1 MEQTPTLLSHFLTPA
16 RREAVEAALRGRR
29 PHRAAFTSLAGSSA
43 AVLLASLRVTGN
55 CLQPSADKASGQSK
69 ATQVTS
75 GKRPP
80 MLVVG
85 DSLDDAGYLFHDLSR
100 LLGDEAVAMFP
111 SGYKRDIKYG
121 QPDPP
126 NQILRVETLNRL
138 AQGHP
143 LQVVVTYP
151 EALAE
156 RVASRESLDEHTLH
170 LKVGAEINLTQTQKW
185 LFDNGF
191 SEVDYVYEPGTFAV
205 RGSIL
210 DIFGYSHEYPFRID
224 LFGDEIESIRAFNI
238 ETQLSQERFE
248 QVDITSN
255 VSDSQRGEPL
265 LKFIDPKTLIALRDA
280 AYTVDRV
287 KAIAA
292 QGTLAQS
299 AIVTGE
305 GDVHAMDEVV
315 DPDEF
320 ASLLASFSQLAFTA
334 GQQQDGGGTDLGA
347 PKLSDRGRSD
357 FLPAEGTASIDFN
370 CSPKGIFH
378 KNFDLISETLTRLI
392 NDGYKLLILSD
403 SNKQFER
410 LKSIFED
417 RGDDI
422 PFTPILGT
430 LHEGFVDHPN
440 RTAVFTD
447 HQIFDRFHKYSLK
460 SDRARSGKLAL
471 SLKELAAIEPGDY
484 IVHVDHGVGKFAG
497 LLRTNV
503 GGRMQEMIKLVYQ
516 NDDIIFVSIHALH
529 KLAKYRGKEGVPP
542 KINKLGSG
550 AWNRMK
556 ERTKSKLKDI
566 ARDLIKLYAARK
578 EEQGFQ
584 FSPDSY
590 LQHELEA
597 SFIYEDTPDQLT
609 ATQAVKAD
617 MESPRPM
624 DRLICGDV
632 GFGKTEV
639 AIRAAFKA
647 ATDGKQTAV
656 LVPTTVLAYQHF
668 NTFKERL
675 KDFPVRVDYLSRAR
689 TPKQVKEI
697 IKDLADGKI
706 DILIGTHK
714 IIGKEVKFK
723 DLGLLVVDE
732 EQKFGVAVKEKL
744 KQLKVNV
751 DTLTMS
757 ATPIPRTLQFS
768 LMGARDL
775 SAITTPPANRY
786 PIITSVNSI
795 NDDIVSE
802 AINFEL
808 ARNGQVFMINNRIE
822 GLYEMENMVK
832 RLVPDART
840 IVAHGQMPPEK
851 LEKAIIDFANHDYDV
866 LLATTIIESGIDM
879 PNVNTIIVN
888 NAQNFGL
895 SELHQL
901 RGRVGRS
908 SRKAFCYLLVPP
920 HLPLS
925 PVARRRLQAIESF
938 SDLGSGIHIAMQ
950 DLDIRGA
957 GNLLGAEQSGFIAD
971 LGYETYQK
979 ILKEAVTELRTEEF
993 ADTLTPAV
1001 NDDTEFVTDCIIES
1015 DLELLLPPLYV
1026 PQESERIAL
1035 YQELDSIDR
1044 ESDLLE
1050 FRSRLEDRFGK
1061 VPPETLEL
1069 IRIPRLRRLAR
1080 QLGIEKV
1087 VLKQGIMY
1095 IYFVDESNRA
1105 YYQSPMF
1112 GKILSYLQL
1121 NPTRCNIRQNA
1132 ARRSFSIKDVPTV
1145 ETAVDILATIHSL
1158 PSV

>member
-1 MEQTPTLLSHFLTPA
+1 MEQTPILLSHFLTPA
-16 RREAVEAALRGRR
+16 RREAVEAALKGRR
-29 PHRAAFTSLAGSSA
+29 PHRAAFYSLAGSSA
-43 AVLLASLRVTGN
+43 AILLASLKAKPSGSPTWEGP
-55 CLQPSADKASGQSK
+55 LPSAARK
-69 ATQVTS
+69 T
-75 GKRPP
+75 PL
-80 MLVVG
+80 LVIG

-100 LLGDEAVAMFP
+100 LLGDDAVAMFP

-170 LKVGAEINLTQTQKW
+170 LKVGTEINLTQTQKW
-185 LFDNGF
+185 LLDNGF

-238 ETQLSQERFE
+238 ETQLSQERLE

-255 VSDSQRGEPL
+255 VSDTQRGESL

-299 AIVTGE
+299 AIITGE

-334 GQQQDGGGTDLGA
+334 GTSQTSADAPGGAALDGPHADAQNPPST
-347 PKLSDRGRSD
+347 
-357 FLPAEGTASIDFN
+357 SIDFN
-370 CSPKGIFH
+370 CSPQGIFH
-378 KNFDLISETLTRLI
+378 KNFDLISETLTRLLQ
-392 NDGYKLLILSD
+392 DGYKLLILSD
-403 SNKQFER
+403 STKQFER

-417 RGDDI
+417 RGDEI

-656 LVPTTVLAYQHF
+656 LVPTTVLAYQHY

-1035 YQELDSIDR
+1035 YQELDSIER

-1069 IRIPRLRRLAR
+1069 MRIPRLRRLAR